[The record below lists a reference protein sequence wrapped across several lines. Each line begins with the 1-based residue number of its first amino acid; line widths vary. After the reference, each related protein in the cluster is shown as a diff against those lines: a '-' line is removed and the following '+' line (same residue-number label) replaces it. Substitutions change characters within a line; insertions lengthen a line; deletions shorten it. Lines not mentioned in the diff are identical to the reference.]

1 MIKILITGFCILVS
15 TSILAQDSLFLIS
28 DLRMGEIR
36 IGDSIQKHPFRLVS
50 MRRYEGDGYKF
61 FENSYLVAD
70 SCLVTVGFNSYI
82 GDTATISYLST
93 SCDSYHLA
101 SGIRVGISIQE
112 MLALDKEIRFEI
124 GYGPEF
130 FYTKTWKNSWV
141 RLWTNAAYNEEELLA
156 MDEDQFSEI
165 VWEGSVVAIELIKI
179 EP

>member
-1 MIKILITGFCILVS
+1 
-15 TSILAQDSLFLIS
+15 
-28 DLRMGEIR
+28 MGEIR
-36 IGDSIQKHPFRLVS
+36 IGDSIQNHPYKLAG

-61 FENSYLVAD
+61 FENTYLVAD

-82 GDTATISYLST
+82 GDTLTVSYLST

-101 SGIRVGISIQE
+101 SGIRVGTSIQK

-130 FYTKTWKNSWV
+130 FFSRSLKNSWV

-156 MDEDQFSEI
+156 MDEAQLTGIE
-165 VWEGSVVAIELIKI
+165 WKGSVVAIELLKFD
-179 EP
+179 